1 MAPIAL
7 AAQDNTVA
15 APLVDAERNPGNPMY
30 TAWMS
35 CTVSRAEVPV
45 ELVDEER
52 NPGNPMYTA
61 WMSCTIA

>member
-1 MAPIAL
+1 
-7 AAQDNTVA
+7 
-15 APLVDAERNPGNPMY
+15 
-30 TAWMS
+30 WMS